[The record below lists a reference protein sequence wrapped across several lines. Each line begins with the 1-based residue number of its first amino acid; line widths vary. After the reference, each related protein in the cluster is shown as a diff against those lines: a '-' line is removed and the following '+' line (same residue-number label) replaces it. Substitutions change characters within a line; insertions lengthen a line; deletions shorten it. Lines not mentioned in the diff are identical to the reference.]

1 MPFPW
6 QDPSSYPSVLEPVLS
21 NTNLALKCSPHTL
34 GQPFLIIRS
43 PSLLLCSFLCLSQSH
58 LEIHTPYWGLPHTK
72 DLTLPSTCEDN
83 HHTDP
88 VQCTPGR
95 TRHNL
100 QFPIYLSRC
109 PYIFPQGLS
118 HYLQTSCQLFSGP
131 DTSVPHRLNGHKSS
145 YHIGIFSILQC
156 QLGICYVQ
164 VSILPSI

>member
-1 MPFPW
+1 MEINFLILVTAWAHTISLPTEIFEKSPIQTVEVWNNPFPW

-72 DLTLPSTCEDN
+72 DLTQPSTCEDN
-83 HHTDP
+83 PHTDP
-88 VQCTPGR
+88 VWCTPGR

-100 QFPIYLSRC
+100 RFPIYLSRC

-118 HYLQTSCQLFSGP
+118 HYL
-131 DTSVPHRLNGHKSS
+131 
-145 YHIGIFSILQC
+145 
-156 QLGICYVQ
+156 
-164 VSILPSI
+164 